1 MCSGGS
7 KFKGGSGHI
16 KDRESRGQYWGG
28 TINIKGKEFNFNS
41 GKIKVN
47 MNGSKIKVDIK
58 GRENKGRS
66 QGMTIMANIK
76 CVTIK
81 VKIRAG
87 PARSGSRI

>member
-1 MCSGGS
+1 
-7 KFKGGSGHI
+7 
-16 KDRESRGQYWGG
+16 
-28 TINIKGKEFNFNS
+28 
-41 GKIKVN
+41 

-66 QGMTIMANIK
+66 QGMTIMVNIK
-76 CVTIK
+76 CGTIK

>member
-1 MCSGGS
+1 
-7 KFKGGSGHI
+7 
-16 KDRESRGQYWGG
+16 
-28 TINIKGKEFNFNS
+28 
-41 GKIKVN
+41 